1 MSGEG
6 HGAAFGAAS
15 EAIRGGL
22 RVIAL
27 AVQKGGTGK
36 TTLAASL
43 AVAAAQAGERVTAFD
58 LDPQGSLAGWGAMR
72 PKGNPVIDRIRP
84 WEIGQMAEILG
95 QLAADGGTL
104 AILDTAGSTAG
115 DAALA
120 LRLADLV
127 LIPIRP
133 SRLDL
138 MAAQPTIRAMATQ
151 GMRERV
157 GLVLN
162 QCPPPPSPRAALY
175 ARQLAGLG
183 VLAEPTMIQR
193 VDHQDALALG
203 AGVTEHA
210 PAGPA
215 AEEIRALWA
224 WAARRIGRA

>member
-1 MSGEG
+1 MSGDTLRP
-6 HGAAFGAAS
+6 AA
-15 EAIRGGL
+15 GGL
-22 RVIAL
+22 RVVAL

-72 PKGNPVIDRIRP
+72 SRGNPLVDRIQP
-84 WEIGQMAEILG
+84 WEIAQMPEILG
-95 QLAADGGTL
+95 QFAEQGGTL
-104 AILDTAGSTAG
+104 AILDTAGSASG
-115 DAALA
+115 GAALA
-120 LRLADLV
+120 LKLADLV

-138 MAAQPTIRAMATQ
+138 MAAQPTIRAMAAQ

-175 ARQLAGLG
+175 ARQLAVLG
-183 VLAEPTMIQR
+183 VLAEPAMIQR

-210 PAGPA
+210 PDGAAA
-215 AEEIRALWA
+215 AEVRALWA
-224 WAARRIGRA
+224 WAARRIGRG